1 LRCIGNFCSRP
12 CYFLFLFA
20 QHVPLFFFRHQP
32 QSLMFPCSCPF
43 YSTSTPIDS
52 TLQLCCT
59 TRHVT
64 TVLAACAAHTM
75 T

>member
-43 YSTSTPIDS
+43 YSP
-52 TLQLCCT
+52 
-59 TRHVT
+59 HAFPHPT
-64 TVLAACAAHTM
+64 TVASPILYVSYVFKNFAC
-75 T
+75 